1 MSSGR
6 TVILQFETAK
16 QHGLE
21 HITHIS
27 VLPFLLLKKVLRN
40 KQQLPPSGP
49 SPSGV
54 QPSPESGS
62 DP

>member
-16 QHGLE
+16 QRGLE
-21 HITHIS
+21 HITLVS
-27 VLPFLLLKKVLRN
+27 VLPFLLGKKVLRN
-40 KQQLPPSGP
+40 KQWPLPLAP
-49 SPSGV
+49 SPSRV
-54 QPSPESGS
+54 QPSPKSGS